1 MLMKVKP
8 EDVTLGMYIQGFE
21 GGWLNHPFWR
31 SKFVLTEAADLE
43 AVRSCGV
50 AAVLVDASLSVAPPA
65 PANDPARSDPTP
77 DAAFETLREPA
88 PAPTPPR
95 NGRPATFGKRRVPPS
110 FRGAPATCSSVEE
123 FNRADAVIG
132 HAKQEVRRLYEEAR
146 FGTLEVDDV
155 APVVESISASLSR
168 NSSALISVA
177 RLKERD
183 EYTYLHSIAV
193 SALMVN
199 LAKHLGLSAEEQH
212 QAGVAGLMLD
222 IGKALIPQDIL
233 AKPGELTEAEMAV
246 VRTHV
251 EKGHAALLAGNQI
264 PAVALDVCLE
274 HHERFDGTGYP
285 LGKKGEEISLF
296 ARMGAICDVYDAI
309 TSDRPYRSA
318 IPAADGI
325 ARMFKWE
332 GRFDRSILNAF
343 IRSVGI
349 YPVGSL
355 VRLASGRIALVT
367 DQHADNLTRPKVR
380 AFYAAD
386 GSVIPPVDIDLNLVR
401 DEQITGRADDAT
413 TQPGADLGEWS
424 RLVRRAA

>member
-1 MLMKVKP
+1 MLVKVKP

-21 GGWLNHPFWR
+21 GGWFNHPFWR
-31 SKFVLTEAADLE
+31 SKFLLTESEDLE
-43 AVRSCGV
+43 AVRASGV
-50 AAVLVDASLSVAPPA
+50 AAVLVDASLSTTPPA
-65 PANDPARSDPTP
+65 PANDSAAVPAS
-77 DAAFETLREPA
+77 PA
-88 PAPTPPR
+88 PEAI
-95 NGRPATFGKRRVPPS
+95 RPAAPRPVRPVTFGKRRAPPS
-110 FRGAPATCSSVEE
+110 FPNAPAACSAAEE
-123 FNRADAVIG
+123 FGRADAVIG
-132 HAKQEVRRLYEEAR
+132 HAKQEVRRLYHDAR

-168 NSSALISVA
+168 NSSSLISVA

-183 EYTYLHSIAV
+183 EYTYLHSVAV

-199 LAKHLGLSAEEQH
+199 LAKHLGLSPEEQH

-222 IGKALIPQDIL
+222 IGKAMVPQEIL
-233 AKPGELTEAEMAV
+233 SKPGELTEAEMRI
-246 VRTHV
+246 VRAHV
-251 EKGHAALLAGNQI
+251 EKGHAALLAGNQM

-274 HHERFDGTGYP
+274 HHERYDGSGYP

-309 TSDRPYRSA
+309 TSDRPYRPA

-332 GRFDRSILNAF
+332 GRFDRTILNAF

-355 VRLASGRIALVT
+355 VKLSSGRIALVT
-367 DQHADNLTRPKVR
+367 DQDPDNLTRPRVR

-386 GSVIPPVDIDLNLVR
+386 GTVIPPVDIDLAVVR
-401 DEQITGRADDAT
+401 DEQIAGRADEVRRDE
-413 TQPGADLGEWS
+413 GAPLGEWG
-424 RLVRRAA
+424 RLVRPSAA

>member
-1 MLMKVKP
+1 MLVKIKP

-31 SKFVLTEAADLE
+31 SKFLLTDAEDLA
-43 AVRSCGV
+43 AVRASGV
-50 AAVLVDASLSVAPPA
+50 AAVLVDASLSTDPPVA
-65 PANDPARSDPTP
+65 ANDV
-77 DAAFETLREPA
+77 AAAAAAPESA
-88 PAPTPPR
+88 PAPEPA
-95 NGRPATFGKRRVPPS
+95 RPLPVRAVKPVTFGKRRAPPS
-110 FRGAPATCSSVEE
+110 FPHAPAACSAVEE
-123 FNRADAVIG
+123 FGRADAVVA
-132 HAKQEVRRLYEEAR
+132 HAKQEVRRLYHDAR

-168 NSSALISVA
+168 NGSSLISVA

-199 LAKHLGLSAEEQH
+199 LAKHLGLSVEEQH

-222 IGKALIPQDIL
+222 IGKAMVPQEIL
-233 AKPGELTEAEMAV
+233 AKPGELTEAEMKI
-246 VRTHV
+246 VRGHV
-251 EKGHAALLAGNQI
+251 EKGHAALLAGNQM

-274 HHERFDGTGYP
+274 HHERYDGSGYP

-332 GRFDRSILNAF
+332 GRFDRNILNAF

-355 VRLASGRIALVT
+355 VKLSSGRIALVT
-367 DQHADNLTRPKVR
+367 DQSPDNLTRPRVR

-386 GSVIPPVDIDLNLVR
+386 GSLIPPVDIDLAIVR
-401 DEQITGRADDAT
+401 DEQIAGRADEARRD
-413 TQPGADLGEWS
+413 QGAPLGEWG
-424 RLVRRAA
+424 RLVHRAAA